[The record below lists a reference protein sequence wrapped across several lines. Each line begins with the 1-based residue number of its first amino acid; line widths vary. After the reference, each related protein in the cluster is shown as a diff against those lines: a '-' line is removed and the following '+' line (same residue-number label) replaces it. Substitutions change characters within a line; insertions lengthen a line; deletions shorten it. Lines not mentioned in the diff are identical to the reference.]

1 MTTAINDEGKWPWL
15 QTYTG
20 KAFVPVAPDADLIDI
35 RDIAI
40 ALSREARYNGHT
52 RTSEPYSVA
61 QHCVLISRVLP
72 KPLKLMGLLHDASEA
87 YCKDLT
93 WSVKTMLPEYKTRI
107 EAPIEKAIAEHFDL
121 PQPFPPEIKEADNRM
136 LATEKRDLMGA
147 EPRPWRDDIPQPYN
161 MEIIAWAH
169 REARYQFLSVFNR
182 LTVGRHVYVSPYPC
196 EWGSSDG

>member
-1 MTTAINDEGKWPWL
+1 MTVEITDEGKWPWL

-20 KAFVPVAPDADLIDI
+20 KAFVPLAPDADLIDI

-72 KPLKLMGLLHDASEA
+72 KPLKLTGLLHDAAEA

-93 WSVKTMLPEYKTRI
+93 WSVKAALPEYKAI
-107 EAPIEKAIAEHFDL
+107 EIPIEKVIADRFEL
-121 PQPFPPEIKEADNRM
+121 PFPYPPEIKEADNRM
-136 LATEKRDLMGA
+136 LATEKRDLMGL
-147 EPRPWRDDIPQPYN
+147 EPKPWRDGIPQPYN
-161 MEIIAWAH
+161 MRIIAWAH
-169 REARYQFLSVFNR
+169 REARFQFLETWNR
-182 LTVGRHVYVSPYPC
+182 LVNEHERVPPYPC
-196 EWGSSDG
+196 EWGLDVTDG